1 VFVPGLGW
9 TLVLVSAGERNGVC
23 ETYVD
28 RADFVFECVAVVELF
43 LLNEDL
49 FGVWFPDFP

>member
-1 VFVPGLGW
+1 M
-9 TLVLVSAGERNGVC
+9 LVSAGEEEGEE

-28 RADFVFECVAVVELF
+28 RTGLAFECVAVVELF
-43 LLNEDL
+43 LFNEDL